1 MNEKK
6 TNNNY
11 FDAAML
17 SVYVVVLK
25 IFTLPIKVI
34 KNSIKEIRI
43 DEKRQTSLP
52 LLVFNKQFF
61 EALIILCWPIYFLI
75 IIYLFSFD
83 NDFYFNLISKD
94 GWVVFYVCL
103 IIYLTPVAIAISKEI
118 SLLFLTI
125 VLKLEDIS
133 KNI

>member
-52 LLVFNKQFF
+52 LLVFNKQLF
-61 EALIILCWPIYFLI
+61 EALIILCWPIYVLI
-75 IIYLFSFD
+75 IIYLFSFN

-103 IIYLTPVAIAISKEI
+103 IIYLTPVAIAITKEV
-118 SLLFLTI
+118 SVLFITI

-133 KNI
+133 KKI